1 MTRKTVNYGLE
12 MKLFGVPAVA
22 IVEDVSMPSKLQDND
37 GEDFWTSHIINA
49 SFENKKLYEYDM
61 GTTQKQWEKRRKLIE
76 KNDESNSI
84 VKTMQVKDE
93 YQLPFSETGY
103 RSSIFDVGYEEKITK
118 ANLKKWLVEKAYA
131 ELGIKENTYAETST
145 RRVLIGVT
153 DVKEFKLKNTK

>member
-76 KNDESNSI
+76 KEGKHNS
-84 VKTMQVKDE
+84 MQVKDE

-103 RSSIFDVGYEEKITK
+103 RSSIFDVGYKEKITK
-118 ANLKKWLVEKAYA
+118 ANLKKWLVGKAHA
-131 ELGIKENTYAETST
+131 ELGVEQGYEHPILGKA
-145 RRVLIGVT
+145 VAVG
-153 DVKEFKLKNTK
+153 KEFTVKNTQ

>member
-37 GEDFWTSHIINA
+37 GEDFWTSHMVNA
-49 SFENKKLYEYDM
+49 SFHNKKLYEYDM
-61 GTTQKQWEKRRKLIE
+61 GKTTQKQWEKRRKLIE
-76 KNDESNSI
+76 KEGKHNS
-84 VKTMQVKDE
+84 MQVKDE

-118 ANLKKWLVEKAYA
+118 ANLKKWLVGKAHA
-131 ELGIKENTYAETST
+131 EL
-145 RRVLIGVT
+145 
-153 DVKEFKLKNTK
+153 DVEQGYDHPILGKAVVVGKEFTVKNTK

>member
-37 GEDFWTSHIINA
+37 GEDFWTSHTINA

-76 KNDESNSI
+76 KEGKHNS
-84 VKTMQVKDE
+84 MQVKDE

-103 RSSIFDVGYEEKITK
+103 RSSIFNVGYEEKITK
-118 ANLKKWLVEKAYA
+118 ANLKKWLVGKAYA

>member
-118 ANLKKWLVEKAYA
+118 ANLKKWLVGKAHA
-131 ELGIKENTYAETST
+131 EL
-145 RRVLIGVT
+145 
-153 DVKEFKLKNTK
+153 DVEQGYDHPILGKAVAVGKEFTVKNTQ

>member
-37 GEDFWTSHIINA
+37 GEDFWTSHMVNA
-49 SFENKKLYEYDM
+49 SFHNKKLYEYDM
-61 GTTQKQWEKRRKLIE
+61 GKTTQKQWEKRRKLIE
-76 KNDESNSI
+76 KEGKHNS
-84 VKTMQVKDE
+84 MQVKDE

-118 ANLKKWLVEKAYA
+118 ANLKKWLIGKAHA
-131 ELGIKENTYAETST
+131 ELNVEQEYAHPILGKA
-145 RRVLIGVT
+145 VVVG
-153 DVKEFKLKNTK
+153 KEFNVKSK

>member
-12 MKLFGVPAVA
+12 IKLFGVPAIA
-22 IVEDVSMPSKLQDND
+22 IVEDVSMPSLLQDND
-37 GEDFWTSHIINA
+37 GEDFWTSHMINA

-76 KNDESNSI
+76 KEGKHNS
-84 VKTMQVKDE
+84 MQVKDE

-103 RSSIFDVGYEEKITK
+103 RSSIFDVGYKEKITK
-118 ANLKKWLVEKAYA
+118 ANLKKWLVGKAYA

-153 DVKEFKLKNTK
+153 DVKECKLKSTK

>member
-12 MKLFGVPAVA
+12 IKLFGVPAVA
-22 IVEDVSMPSKLQDND
+22 IVEDVSMPSLLQDND

-49 SFENKKLYEYDM
+49 SFHNKKLYEYDM

-76 KNDESNSI
+76 KEGKHNS
-84 VKTMQVKDE
+84 MQVKDE

-118 ANLKKWLVEKAYA
+118 ANLKKWLIGKAHA
-131 ELGIKENTYAETST
+131 ELNVEQGYDHPILGKA
-145 RRVLIGVT
+145 VAVG
-153 DVKEFKLKNTK
+153 KEFTVKNTQ

>member
-76 KNDESNSI
+76 KNDESNSR

-118 ANLKKWLVEKAYA
+118 ANLKKWLVGKAHA
-131 ELGIKENTYAETST
+131 ELNVDQGYNHPILGKAVAVGKDFIEKDTQ
-145 RRVLIGVT
+145 
-153 DVKEFKLKNTK
+153 

>member
-22 IVEDVSMPSKLQDND
+22 IVEDVSMPSKLQDNV
-37 GEDFWTSHIINA
+37 GEGFWTSHIINA

-76 KNDESNSI
+76 KEGKHNS
-84 VKTMQVKDE
+84 MQVKDE

-103 RSSIFDVGYEEKITK
+103 RSSIFDVGYKEKITK
-118 ANLKKWLVEKAYA
+118 ANLKKWLVGKAHA
-131 ELGIKENTYAETST
+131 ELGVEQGYEHPILGKA
-145 RRVLIGVT
+145 VAVG
-153 DVKEFKLKNTK
+153 KEFTVKNTQ

>member
-22 IVEDVSMPSKLQDND
+22 IVENVSMPSKLQDND

-103 RSSIFDVGYEEKITK
+103 RSSIFNVGYEEKITK
-118 ANLKKWLVEKAYA
+118 ANLKKWLIRKAHA
-131 ELGIKENTYAETST
+131 ELNVEQGYEHTILGKA
-145 RRVLIGVT
+145 VAVG
-153 DVKEFKLKNTK
+153 KEFTVKNTK

>member
-12 MKLFGVPAVA
+12 IKLFGVPAVA
-22 IVEDVSMPSKLQDND
+22 IVEDVSMPSLLQDNT

-76 KNDESNSI
+76 KEGKHNS
-84 VKTMQVKDE
+84 MQVKDE

-103 RSSIFDVGYEEKITK
+103 RSSIFDVGYKEKITK
-118 ANLKKWLVEKAYA
+118 ANLKKWLVGKAHA
-131 ELGIKENTYAETST
+131 ELGVEQGYEHPILGKA
-145 RRVLIGVT
+145 VAVG
-153 DVKEFKLKNTK
+153 KEFTVKNTQ